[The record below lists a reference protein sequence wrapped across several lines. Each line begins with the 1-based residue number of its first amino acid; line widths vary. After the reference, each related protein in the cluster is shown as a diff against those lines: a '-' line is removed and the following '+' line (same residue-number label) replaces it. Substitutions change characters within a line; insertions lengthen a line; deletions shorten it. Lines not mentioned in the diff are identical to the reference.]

1 MCVEKG
7 DVIALLRQAV
17 MTATKLAAPVL
28 IVSIAVG
35 FLISVLQAAT
45 QIHEQTLTFVPK
57 LIAIALILLLTAS
70 WMMTIMSDFMG
81 QIFAMMAS
89 T

>member
-1 MCVEKG
+1 MEQG

-17 MTATKLAAPVL
+17 LTAAKLAAPVL

-57 LIAIALILLLTAS
+57 LVAIALILLLMAS
-70 WMMTIMSDFMG
+70 WMMTVMSDFTN
-81 QIFAMMAS
+81 QVFAMMAA